1 MMLRCGG
8 EAEGKKTDERQ
19 EMGKRSREE
28 KCNEDVGY
36 RSQKGK
42 RVMDI
47 HLAEN
52 CNDLSGEIKSYCI
65 IIYV

>member
-47 HLAEN
+47 HL
-52 CNDLSGEIKSYCI
+52 DEIVMTSQGKLKVI
-65 IIYV
+65 V